1 MDDSIYWIAVMNQM
15 FPLQLII
22 VVLTFNYAIV
32 IISTSRLTSM
42 PREFSLQTVTLYPQG
57 GQLAGHKGTVRCQ
70 FMNYYYNL

>member
-1 MDDSIYWIAVMNQM
+1 MKLM

-42 PREFSLQTVTLYPQG
+42 QQEFSLQTVTLYPQG
-57 GQLAGHKGTVRCQ
+57 GQLAG
-70 FMNYYYNL
+70 